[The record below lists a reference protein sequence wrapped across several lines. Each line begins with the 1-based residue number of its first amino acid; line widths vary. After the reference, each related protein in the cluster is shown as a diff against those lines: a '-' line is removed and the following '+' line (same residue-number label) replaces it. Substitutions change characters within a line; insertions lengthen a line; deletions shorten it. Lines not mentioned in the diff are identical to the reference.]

1 MFRAALLS
9 LLAMSLAT
17 SCQRRAGTSGN
28 ATWQV
33 ITQPTFDASFPCA
46 PQSRA
51 AQLTVPTG
59 HQAPKRVEAWA
70 CAGFDGAVVHANF
83 DRPMVDSSGFEPVLR
98 LYVPWAMQNL
108 TGLSQLPP
116 PPPPMN
122 VRIFSDS
129 VPSTT
134 DGFYDYDFRVEPGP
148 DAAAAGRWGHAKAR
162 VGTRDVLVALA
173 LEGSEARGDPAAE
186 RFLASF
192 HAKDPEE

>member
-9 LLAMSLAT
+9 LLAMS
-17 SCQRRAGTSGN
+17 CQRSTAGISST

-46 PQSRA
+46 PQTRTA
-51 AQLTVPTG
+51 HLTVPAG
-59 HQAPKRVEAWA
+59 HLTPKRVEAWA

-83 DRPMVDSSGFEPVLR
+83 DRPVVDSSGFEPVLR

-116 PPPPMN
+116 TPPPMN

-129 VPSTT
+129 VPSNA
-134 DGFYDYDFRVEPGP
+134 DGLYDYDFRVESGP
-148 DAAAAGRWGHAKAR
+148 DSATAGRWGHAKAR
-162 VGTRDVLVALA
+162 VGARDVLVVLA
-173 LEGSEARGDPAAE
+173 LEGAEARGDAAAE